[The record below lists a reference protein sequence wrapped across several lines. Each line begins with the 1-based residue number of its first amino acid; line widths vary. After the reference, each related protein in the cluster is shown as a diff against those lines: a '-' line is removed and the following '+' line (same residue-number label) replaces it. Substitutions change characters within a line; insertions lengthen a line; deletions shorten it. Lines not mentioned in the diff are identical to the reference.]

1 MIKNK
6 TYIKIPTKK
15 IVRFC
20 KQNHI
25 LKLSFFGS
33 ILRDDFTQDSDI
45 DLLVE
50 FDPMYI
56 PGLFDL
62 IKMEEELSIM
72 FTGHKV
78 DLRTSQDL
86 SRYFRDDVLESAEEL
101 YAKK

>member
-72 FTGHKV
+72 FNGHKV

>member
-6 TYIKIPTKK
+6 TYIKIPTKM

-33 ILRDDFTQDSDI
+33 ILRDDFTQGSDI

-56 PGLFDL
+56 PSLFDL

-72 FTGHKV
+72 FNGHKV

-86 SRYFRDDVLESAEEL
+86 SRYFRDDILESAEEL